1 MDTEDKYFS
10 VTPNGDDLNVRSSG
24 EFKDK
29 LNDLGSFNLKTGDV
43 IHVVGVV
50 ITGGATFH
58 KFDRIYRDGT
68 RYDLP
73 FNTFP
78 MHVASP
84 SGEYWAAEK
93 GSGVWM
99 TETKDPEL
107 SPPKTPIIDTVVD
120 PQPTSDK
127 KYIGWR
133 VLHKA
138 EGGYDKTPKDMP
150 EVIPP
155 ENPVA
160 LPMTEDIQ
168 KMSFELMQHFN
179 KAITAELWTKVHRHD
194 KAFNNFNG
202 FEKDGE
208 PRANF
213 ITKKNLTSPLPK
225 YDKMGR
231 LCGGMFVRGIVQGD
245 KLVFQPGIHG
255 IDADKP
261 MPSLQEIIDN
271 NWYFFAVN
279 FHENGKVSHFPQGKG
294 EPVAIPFIF
303 NREISFPLSLFERW
317 EENTLPDPTKVKK
330 K

>member
-1 MDTEDKYFS
+1 MMDTEDKYFS
-10 VTPNGDDLNVRSSG
+10 VTPTGDGLNVRSTG

-29 LNDLGSFNLKTGDV
+29 KNDLGDFNLKTGDV
-43 IHVVGVV
+43 IHAVGVV
-50 ITGGATFH
+50 ISGGTTFH
-58 KFDRIYRDGT
+58 KFDSIYRDGT

-73 FNTFP
+73 FNSFP

-84 SGEYWAAEK
+84 SGEYWTAEK

-99 TETKDPEL
+99 TETNNPEL
-107 SPPKTPIIDTVVD
+107 ASPLIKPVVD
-120 PQPTSDK
+120 PLPTSDK
-127 KYIGWR
+127 KYTGWR

-138 EGGYDKTPKDMP
+138 EGGYEKTPLNMP

-168 KMSFELMQHFN
+168 KMSFELMQDFN

-213 ITKKNLTSPLPK
+213 ITKKNLSSPLPK

-231 LCGGMFVRGIVQGD
+231 LCGGMFVRGIVQGN

-255 IDADKP
+255 IDANKP
-261 MPSLQEIIDN
+261 MPSLQTIKDK
-271 NWYFFAVN
+271 NWYFFAVD
-279 FHENGKVSHFPQGKG
+279 FHEKGVGHFPQGKG
-294 EPVAIPFIF
+294 GPVAIPFIF
-303 NREISFPLSLFERW
+303 DREIRFPLRYFVPWDDDE
-317 EENTLPDPTKVKK
+317 LPEATKLYIN
-330 K
+330 